1 MTILQESGTWMSF
14 VVCLLVVVDSTVS
27 GFNYTEPTEIH
38 ELKLRGQVSATSC
51 GSGSSCNSTS
61 DCKSGIVDS
70 PQYNDIL
77 NNVEDICSEEN
88 IPFANDLRDGIKK
101 DNNFSITLS
110 NLGNCTNVTK
120 SLNGKMSTYYG
131 LSFWIY
137 PTATECNLFKV
148 KNSSSDESQV
158 KLASGNI
165 GINDIFNSEAN
176 SKVKSNKWNHIFLRT
191 ESPSKTSLFINGE
204 YFEFQRT
211 SNTGLPQNPGNVIL
225 NIDCADIYVVDFRF
239 YWEYLTN
246 REIYNGIFGG
256 TDLSEMPISFPAC
269 RCPQTHPLLGW
280 DTVDPSGVFCKDLT
294 DRENITRLSYGMV
307 DNLRD
312 DNTTSVW
319 TGSDSMP
326 TVNFTFDQVF
336 MIDILSIDFVPNSEP
351 KSVEISLF
359 IGDKKMSSEEF
370 TSFQSNNLTWNIRKT
385 LGPLSGNST
394 RSEVEKMVADK
405 IEIKMT
411 KLGSSSSV
419 SIKETSIKGR
429 CYCNGHSRFCQIFG
443 RNFNCT
449 CNIETNVQGDSCELC
464 TDPGKF
470 QEEFA
475 CDNSCNCNSIGTNG
489 NTSVCQG
496 VGGQCNCKT
505 NVTGRVCDMC
515 KPLHYSLSQ
524 SNPDGCTRCN
534 CGPGTKSCDTNT
546 GACTCKNNTET
557 TSDKCERC
565 LPEYYGVSG
574 TECVPCGCDS
584 RGINESNCS
593 EPTGQCACKANVQG
607 RQCSECKDGY
617 HYLKIDNSKGC
628 NRCKCNK
635 VGRMSEICDKGDMGL
650 CTCRGNFTDQNNIYC
665 DPVTALNLDPAF
677 GPISGSTNVTVRGKL
692 LYSQNINVEF
702 SMDSST
708 YTEPLSID
716 DNEIKLSTPSRTSE
730 GKVILRLRWA
740 GAYDSNSNN
749 VDFARNFT
757 FEYRPD
763 PNVTNMKPI
772 NAFKSGGCK
781 ISITGTNLN
790 SVAKPRLIVYS
801 NGVRLGRTEDCAPEG
816 PGLILCNSP
825 KGYSVGDTLRY
836 GLQLDGTEMYENFA
850 MFSSNTIKI
859 VIDPVPT
866 REDDIVQDYK
876 PVFETE
882 LTIEGQQF
890 TSGCSSSDFKVMLR
904 GSSANYS
911 CLIKSLEQKL
921 IKCEPD
927 LGFPGVD
934 EEVMMMLYIG
944 GKPYDIQKVKLHT
957 FWNTWQF
964 ILIAVGGS
972 VFILLVTLIPL
983 FVCCC
988 CRSKKMNVNNDTTDT
1003 GKDFTSLNNLDP
1015 QLLVNRQQNSYVDV
1029 RIDKDCWTEF
1039 IHKVNESVRKMLK
1052 SSQVDK
1058 SDIVVGSRCIKK
1070 GADVRIVD
1078 GHFAPGTGKP
1088 YAGKSTMIK
1097 TMVGNFGNFENN
1109 SVPEWVNTGLQEC
1122 LRFRDIFDDNVLQ
1135 MQGVSVDKERFYILY
1150 RGYKRSLK
1158 DYLNDQS
1165 NTPTKAILLNMCVQ
1179 LMEGLQFIHNNGI
1192 THKDLAARNCVVD
1205 EDGNF
1210 FKVSDGAFS
1219 WSLYPEEYM
1228 YDSRRE
1234 KFLPVRW
1241 MAPESLTAGFYDA
1254 ASDVWAYGV
1263 LIWEIMS
1270 LALYLPYHDQE
1281 EDEKIKSYV
1290 VDSGF
1295 RLGKPELAS
1304 DSLYQEIM
1312 LPCWEHQSAQRLKL
1326 SEIGDKFELLQNP
1339 GALDHQTSYVNSA
1352 ELLEED
1358 MAVYYNY
1365 GIE

>member
-1 MTILQESGTWMSF
+1 MTILQESGRWISF

-27 GFNYTEPTEIH
+27 GFNYFEPTDVK
-38 ELKLRGQVSATSC
+38 ELRLLGQVSATSC
-51 GSGSSCNSTS
+51 GSGSHCNSTS
-61 DCKSGIVDS
+61 DCTSGIVES
-70 PQYNDIL
+70 PQYIDIL
-77 NNVEDICSEEN
+77 DNVEEICLADDFLSKNE
-88 IPFANDLRDGIKK
+88 LHQGIKK
-101 DNNFSITLS
+101 DSNFSTTSS

-137 PTATECNLFKV
+137 ASTPKCNLFKV
-148 KNSSSDESQV
+148 TNSSSGESQV
-158 KLASGNI
+158 KLTSAWSI
-165 GINDIFNSEAN
+165 GINTLYNSKTD
-176 SKVKSNKWNHIFLRT
+176 SKVKSGTWNHIFLRT
-191 ESPSKTSLFINGE
+191 ESLTQTSVFINGE
-204 YFEFQRT
+204 YFKPT
-211 SNTGLPQNPGNVIL
+211 SYTGLPQIPENVIL
-225 NIDCADIYVVDFRF
+225 NIDCSGIIVVDFRF
-239 YWEYLTN
+239 YWRYLTN
-246 REIYNGIFGG
+246 REIQYEINDGVS
-256 TDLSEMPISFPAC
+256 LSRLPISFPEC
-269 RCPQTHPLLGW
+269 RCPQTHPQFVM
-280 DTVDPSGVFCKDLT
+280 DAADPSGVFCKQLT
-294 DRENITRLSYGMV
+294 TVDKVRRLSNGTV
-307 DNLRD
+307 DNMRD
-312 DNTTSVW
+312 NDYNTVW
-319 TGSDSMP
+319 TSSESMP
-326 TVNFTFDQVF
+326 TIYFTFDQVF
-336 MIDILSIDFVPNSEP
+336 MIDSVKINFVSNGEP
-351 KSVEISLF
+351 GSVEITLSMR
-359 IGDKKMSSEEF
+359 GKKMNSKEF
-370 TSFQSNNLTWNIRKT
+370 TSYQSNILTWDIRNSF
-385 LGPLSGNST
+385 GPLSENST

-405 IEIKMT
+405 IEIRMNKMDP
-411 KLGSSSSV
+411 SSSV
-419 SIKETSIKGR
+419 SISETSIMGR
-429 CYCNGHSRFCQIFG
+429 CYCNGHSNSCQISG

-449 CNIETNVQGDSCELC
+449 CNNERKVQGDSCELC
-464 TDPGKF
+464 TELGKF

-475 CDNSCNCNSIGTNG
+475 CDNSCNCSSNGTNG

-505 NVTGRVCDMC
+505 NVMGRVCDVC
-515 KPLHYSLSQ
+515 KPLHYNLSQ
-524 SNPDGCTRCN
+524 SNLDGCTRCI

-557 TSDKCERC
+557 TSDRCERC

-574 TECVPCGCDS
+574 TECVPCGCDN
-584 RGINESNCS
+584 RGIIGGNLSCL
-593 EPTGQCACKANVQG
+593 EPTGQCECKLNVQG
-607 RQCSECKDGY
+607 RQCNECKDGY
-617 HYLKIDNSKGC
+617 YNLNKSC
-628 NRCKCNK
+628 FPCKCNK
-635 VGRMSEICDKGDMGL
+635 VGRMSEICDKGNKGL
-650 CTCRGNFTDQNNIYC
+650 CTCRGNFTDQNNIRC
-665 DPVTALNLDPAF
+665 DPVIVPNQLDPAF
-677 GPISGSTNVTVRGKL
+677 GPVDGNTTVTVRGKL
-692 LYSQNINVEF
+692 LYRSGSNVTF
-702 SMDSST
+702 SIST
-708 YTEPLSID
+708 SRNNSPFLVNDTVIQLLTPP
-716 DNEIKLSTPSRTSE
+716 STSAGT
-730 GKVILRLRWA
+730 VILKLKWA
-740 GAYDSNSNN
+740 DAYD
-749 VDFARNFT
+749 VDSEPPDFYWNFT
-757 FEYRPD
+757 FEYRPN
-763 PNVTNMKPI
+763 PVVSSVQSI
-772 NAFKSGGCK
+772 NAFMSGGCK
-781 ISITGTNLN
+781 ISVTGTNLN
-790 SVAKPRLIVYS
+790 SVAKPKLVVYG
-801 NGVRLGRTEDCAPEG
+801 NGINDSLEDCAPEG

-825 KGYSVGDTLRY
+825 KGYSVGTTLRY
-836 GLQLDGTEMYENFA
+836 GLQLDGIRMYEDLNRFQN
-850 MFSSNTIKI
+850 NTIKI

-866 REDDIVQDYK
+866 REDEIVQDYK

-882 LTIEGQQF
+882 LTIEGEQF
-890 TSGCSSSDFKVMLR
+890 TSGCSDSDFKVMLR

-911 CLIKSLEQKL
+911 CVIKSLAQEL

-988 CRSKKMNVNNDTTDT
+988 CRSKKMNVTNDTTDT
-1003 GKDFTSLNNLDP
+1003 DFTSLNNLDP
-1015 QLLVNRQQNSYVDV
+1015 QPLVNRQQNSYVDV
-1029 RIDKDCWTEF
+1029 KIDKDCWTEF

-1070 GADVRIVD
+1070 GADVRVVD

-1088 YAGKSTMIK
+1088 YAGKSTMMK

-1122 LRFRDIFDDNVLQ
+1122 LRFRDMFDDNVLQ

-1358 MAVYYNY
+1358 MPVYYNY
-1365 GIE
+1365 GSE